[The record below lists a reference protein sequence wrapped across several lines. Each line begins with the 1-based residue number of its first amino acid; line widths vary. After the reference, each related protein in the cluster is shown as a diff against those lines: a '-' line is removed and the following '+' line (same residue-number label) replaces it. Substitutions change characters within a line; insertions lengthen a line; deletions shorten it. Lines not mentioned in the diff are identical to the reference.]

1 MQNSH
6 SSLGNEAFG
15 DQAASLMTLRYRSHQ
30 DALEFMLST
39 LRGPNG
45 IGLLRGSEGAG
56 KTVLVGELANEL
68 SNEAYVA
75 IVDGTRLK
83 PRELLA
89 QILTEY
95 GYEPRDEPNE
105 RFLAAIEEFAA
116 EQAGY
121 GQHPVLIIDNVD
133 RMHPEALRILNTIAG
148 LSVEGHAAI
157 RIMMTSQHGVQTLT
171 ESNCVASIAERE
183 PAAHML
189 EPLSSKETVIYLHAR
204 LQAAGSNSADT
215 VFPFDVCDRLLEQ
228 SKGWPGLL
236 NKYALEAMK
245 RSAQFPVS
253 VVDTY
258 SPGAYKE
265 QTAQDIPVL
274 GESEAVS
281 RMPPRLIIT
290 KDGETLAE
298 FTLNERKVLIGR
310 SDFADVVIDDDFVS
324 KVHAVL
330 LLYKDV
336 LVLLDL
342 NSVNGTTV
350 NSVTLKKTILRD
362 DDIISL
368 GDHRI
373 KVVDAPAISDAMEQF
388 LKSPDTL
395 KMKNL
400 LDVRHQQARRLAMV
414 VDNN

>member
-1 MQNSH
+1 
-6 SSLGNEAFG
+6 
-15 DQAASLMTLRYRSHQ
+15 
-30 DALEFMLST
+30 
-39 LRGPNG
+39 
-45 IGLLRGSEGAG
+45 LRGSEGAG

-68 SNEAYVA
+68 SSEAYVA

-83 PRELLA
+83 PRKLLA

-95 GYEPRDEPNE
+95 EYEPGDEPNE
-105 RFLAAIEEFAA
+105 GFLAAIEEFAA
-116 EQAGY
+116 EQAGS

-133 RMHPEALRILNTIAG
+133 RMYPAALRILNTIAG

-171 ESNCVASIAERE
+171 KSNCMATIAERE
-183 PAAHML
+183 PAAHVL

-245 RSAQFPVS
+245 RSAEFPIS

-265 QTAQDIPVL
+265 QTAQDIPVP
-274 GESEAVS
+274 GES
-281 RMPPRLIIT
+281 RMPPQLVIT
-290 KDGETLAE
+290 KNGETVAE
-298 FTLNERKVLIGR
+298 FKFKERKVLIGR
-310 SDFADVVIDDDFVS
+310 SDFADVIIDDDFVS
-324 KVHAVL
+324 KIHAVL
-330 LLYKDV
+330 LLYADA

-342 NSVNGTTV
+342 NSFNGTTV

-373 KVVDAPAISDAMEQF
+373 KVVNAPAISDEMEQF
-388 LKSPDTL
+388 LKSHDTL
-395 KMKNL
+395 EMKNL

>member
-1 MQNSH
+1 
-6 SSLGNEAFG
+6 LGNEAFG
-15 DQAASLMTLRYRSHQ
+15 DQAASLITIRYRSHQ
-30 DALEFMLST
+30 DALEFMQST

-56 KTVLVGELANEL
+56 KTVLVGELANKL
-68 SNEAYVA
+68 SSEAYVA

-95 GYEPRDEPNE
+95 GYEPGDQPNE
-105 RFLAAIEEFAA
+105 EFLAAIEEFAA
-116 EQAGY
+116 EQAGS

-133 RMHPEALRILNTIAG
+133 RMYPAALRILNTIAG

-171 ESNCVASIAERE
+171 KSDCMASIAERE
-183 PAAHML
+183 PAAHVL

-245 RSAQFPVS
+245 RTAEFPIS

-258 SPGAYKE
+258 SPNAYKE
-265 QTAQDIPVL
+265 QTAQEIPLL
-274 GESEAVS
+274 GESEAPS
-281 RMPPRLIIT
+281 RMPPRLVIT

-298 FTLNERKVLIGR
+298 FTFKERTVLIGR
-310 SDFADVVIDDDFVS
+310 SDFADVIIDDDFVS
-324 KVHAVL
+324 KIHAVL
-330 LLYKDV
+330 LLYTDA

-342 NSVNGTTV
+342 NSFNGTTV

-373 KVVDAPAISDAMEQF
+373 KVVNAPAISDEMEQL
-388 LKSPDTL
+388 LKSCDTL

>member
-1 MQNSH
+1 
-6 SSLGNEAFG
+6 LGNEAFG
-15 DQAASLMTLRYRSHQ
+15 DQAASLITIRYRSHQ
-30 DALEFMLST
+30 DALEFMQST
-39 LRGPNG
+39 LRRPNG

-68 SNEAYVA
+68 SSEAYVA

-95 GYEPRDEPNE
+95 GYEPRDQPNE
-105 RFLAAIEEFAA
+105 EFLAAIEKFAA
-116 EQAGY
+116 EQAGS

-133 RMHPEALRILNTIAG
+133 RMYPAALRILNTIAG

-157 RIMMTSQHGVQTLT
+157 RIMMTSQHEMQTLT
-171 ESNCVASIAERE
+171 ESDCMASIAERE
-183 PAAHML
+183 PAAHVL

-204 LQAAGSNSADT
+204 VQAAGSNSADT

-236 NKYALEAMK
+236 NWYALETMK
-245 RSAQFPVS
+245 RSAEFPIS
-253 VVDTY
+253 VADTY
-258 SPGAYKE
+258 SPSAYKE
-265 QTAQDIPVL
+265 QTAQEIPVL
-274 GESEAVS
+274 GDSEALS
-281 RMPPRLIIT
+281 RMPPRLVIT

-298 FTLNERKVLIGR
+298 FTFKERKVLIGR
-310 SDFADVVIDDDFVS
+310 SDFADVIIDDDFVS
-324 KVHAVL
+324 KIHAVL
-330 LLYKDV
+330 LLYTDA

-342 NSVNGTTV
+342 NSFNGTTV

-368 GDHRI
+368 GNHRI
-373 KVVDAPAISDAMEQF
+373 KVVNAPAISDEMEQL
-388 LKSPDTL
+388 LKSCDTL

-400 LDVRHQQARRLAMV
+400 LDARHQQARRLAMV

>member
-1 MQNSH
+1 M
-6 SSLGNEAFG
+6 GNEAFG
-15 DQAASLMTLRYRSHQ
+15 DQAASLITIRYRSHQ
-30 DALEFMLST
+30 DALEFMQST
-39 LRGPNG
+39 LRRPNG

-56 KTVLVGELANEL
+56 KTVLVGELANKL
-68 SNEAYVA
+68 SSEAYVA

-95 GYEPRDEPNE
+95 GYEPRDQPNE
-105 RFLAAIEEFAA
+105 EFLAAIEEFAA
-116 EQAGY
+116 EQAGS

-133 RMHPEALRILNTIAG
+133 RMYPAALRILNTIAG

-171 ESNCVASIAERE
+171 ESNCMASIAERE
-183 PAAHML
+183 PAAHVL

-236 NKYALEAMK
+236 NRYALETMK
-245 RSAQFPVS
+245 RSAEFPIS
-253 VVDTY
+253 VADTY
-258 SPGAYKE
+258 SPSAYKE
-265 QTAQDIPVL
+265 QTAQEIPVL
-274 GESEAVS
+274 GDSEALS
-281 RMPPRLIIT
+281 RMPPRLVIT

-298 FTLNERKVLIGR
+298 FTFKERKVLIGR
-310 SDFADVVIDDDFVS
+310 SDFADVIIDDDFVS
-324 KVHAVL
+324 KIHAVL
-330 LLYKDV
+330 LLYTDA

-342 NSVNGTTV
+342 NSFNGTTV

-368 GDHRI
+368 GNHRI
-373 KVVDAPAISDAMEQF
+373 KVVNAPAISDEMEQL
-388 LKSPDTL
+388 LKSCDTL

>member
-1 MQNSH
+1 M
-6 SSLGNEAFG
+6 GNEAFG
-15 DQAASLMTLRYRSHQ
+15 DQAASLITIRYRSHQ
-30 DALEFMLST
+30 DALEFMQST

-56 KTVLVGELANEL
+56 KTVLVGELANKL
-68 SNEAYVA
+68 SSEAYVA

-95 GYEPRDEPNE
+95 GYEPRDQPNE
-105 RFLAAIEEFAA
+105 EFLAAIEEFAA
-116 EQAGY
+116 EQAGS

-133 RMHPEALRILNTIAG
+133 RMYPAALRILNTIAG

-171 ESNCVASIAERE
+171 ESNCMASIAERE
-183 PAAHML
+183 PAAHVL

-245 RSAQFPVS
+245 RTAEFPIS

-258 SPGAYKE
+258 SPSAYKE
-265 QTAQDIPVL
+265 QTAQEIPVL
-274 GESEAVS
+274 GESEALS
-281 RMPPRLIIT
+281 RMPPRLVIT

-298 FTLNERKVLIGR
+298 FTFKERKVLIGR
-310 SDFADVVIDDDFVS
+310 SDFADVIIDDDFVS
-324 KVHAVL
+324 KIHAVL
-330 LLYKDV
+330 LLYTDA

-342 NSVNGTTV
+342 NSFNGTTV

-373 KVVDAPAISDAMEQF
+373 KVVNAPAISDEMEQL
-388 LKSPDTL
+388 LKSCDTL

>member
-1 MQNSH
+1 MQ
-6 SSLGNEAFG
+6 
-15 DQAASLMTLRYRSHQ
+15 
-30 DALEFMLST
+30 ST

-68 SNEAYVA
+68 SSEAYVA
-75 IVDGTRLK
+75 TVDGTRLK

-95 GYEPRDEPNE
+95 GYEPRDQPNE
-105 RFLAAIEEFAA
+105 EFLAAIEEFAA
-116 EQAGY
+116 EQAGS

-133 RMHPEALRILNTIAG
+133 RMYPAALRILNTIAG

-171 ESNCVASIAERE
+171 GSNCMASIAERE
-183 PAAHML
+183 PAAHVL

-215 VFPFDVCDRLLEQ
+215 VFPFDACDRLLEQ

-245 RSAQFPVS
+245 RSAEFPNS

-258 SPGAYKE
+258 SPSAYKE

-274 GESEAVS
+274 GESEALS
-281 RMPPRLIIT
+281 RMPPQLIIT

-298 FTLNERKVLIGR
+298 FTFKERTVLIGR
-310 SDFADVVIDDDFVS
+310 SDFADVIIDDDFVS
-324 KVHAVL
+324 KIHAVL
-330 LLYKDV
+330 LLYTDA

-342 NSVNGTTV
+342 NSFNGTTV
-350 NSVTLKKTILRD
+350 NSVTLKKTILRH

-368 GDHRI
+368 GNHRI
-373 KVVDAPAISDAMEQF
+373 KVVNAPAISDEMEQL
-388 LKSPDTL
+388 LKSCDTL